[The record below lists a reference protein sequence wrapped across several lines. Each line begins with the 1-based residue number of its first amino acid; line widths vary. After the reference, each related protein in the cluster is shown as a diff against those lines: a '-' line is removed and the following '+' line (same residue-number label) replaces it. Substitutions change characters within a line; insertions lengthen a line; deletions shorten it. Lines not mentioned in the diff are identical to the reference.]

1 MAWKA
6 RLFMGLMLTVM
17 LLAIAGPAMAGDNNR
32 QERREDRQEFR
43 EERREDLLFLTTTMI
58 SMIAAMTIS

>member
-1 MAWKA
+1 MEGTTIHGAHVD
-6 RLFMGLMLTVM
+6 VM
-17 LLAIAGPAMAGDNNR
+17 LLAIAGPAMVGDNNR

-43 EERREDLLFLTTTMI
+43 EERREDFLFLTTTMI